1 MNPRETRAA
10 RVQEHAY
17 ARRWLILAV
26 LCFSLLVIVLDNSIL
41 NVAIPT
47 IVRDLGVTQSQIQ
60 WIIDSYTLVFAGLLL
75 TAGSL
80 GDRFGR
86 RGALQIGLILF
97 GLGSLGATFVA
108 TANGLIGIRA
118 FMGIG
123 GAAIMP
129 ATLSIITNV
138 VPGHERGKAI
148 GIWAGTAGIG
158 GALGPLVGGI
168 LLQHYSWQSVFYVNI
183 PIVAVGLV
191 AGVFLIPTSK
201 DPSAPRLDPV
211 GAVLSITALFGLLWA
226 LIEAPT
232 EGWTSRNTLGGL
244 AIGSLLMLAF
254 VMWELRS
261 SHPMLDMKLFR
272 NARFTAA
279 NTSITFVFFAMFG
292 SMFLITQ
299 YLQFVIGYS
308 PLQTGIRM
316 VPFSLAMMVVAPN
329 STRIVHKFG
338 TKITVATGMAVVTF
352 GLILLS
358 FLTAESS
365 YFSIATRMMFLA
377 AGMGLVMAPAT
388 ESVMSSLPLAKAGVG
403 SAVNDTTRQVGGA
416 LGVAVIGSVLAS
428 IYATKLGDF
437 FQTATL
443 ANAFPGKIVP
453 EQFKTFA
460 LGGIGTATSAAA
472 NLRADN
478 PFPGSGV
485 AADLLESA
493 SRAAFVD
500 GMRVGMRVA
509 AGVAVLGV
517 LVAAKYLP
525 ARTSAADENRQA
537 DELAAEYERSGINK
551 SLAD

>member
-1 MNPRETRAA
+1 MNARQTRAA

-17 ARRWLILAV
+17 SRRWLILAV

-138 VPGHERGKAI
+138 FPGHERGKAI

-158 GALGPLVGGI
+158 GALGPLVGGM

-183 PIVAVGLV
+183 PIVTIGLI

-211 GAVLSITALFGLLWA
+211 GAVLSMTALFGLLWA
-226 LIEAPT
+226 LIQAPT

-254 VMWELRS
+254 VMWELHS

-416 LGVAVIGSVLAS
+416 LGIAVIGSVLAS

-437 FQTATL
+437 FQNATL

-453 EQFKTFA
+453 EQLKTFA
-460 LGGIGTATSAAA
+460 LGGIGTATNAAA

-493 SRAAFVD
+493 SRAAYVD

-551 SLAD
+551 ALAD

>member
-1 MNPRETRAA
+1 MNARQTRAA

-17 ARRWLILAV
+17 SRRWLILAV

-75 TAGSL
+75 TAGAL

-86 RGALQIGLILF
+86 RGALQVGLILF

-108 TANGLIGIRA
+108 SANGLIGIRA

-138 VPGHERGKAI
+138 FPGHERGKAI

-158 GALGPLVGGI
+158 GALGPLVGGV
-168 LLQHYSWQSVFYVNI
+168 LLEHYSWQSVFYVNL
-183 PIVAVGLV
+183 PIVAVGLI

-201 DPSAPRLDPV
+201 DPSTPRLDPV
-211 GAVLSITALFGLLWA
+211 GAVLSMAALFALLWA

-232 EGWTSRNTLGGL
+232 AGWGSNTTLGGFAL
-244 AIGSLLMLAF
+244 GSILMVAF
-254 VMWELRS
+254 VMWEIHS

-292 SMFLITQ
+292 SMFLVTQ
-299 YLQFVIGYS
+299 YLQFVIGYT
-308 PLQTGIRM
+308 PLETGVRM
-316 VPFSLAMMVVAPN
+316 MPFSLAMMVVAPN

-338 TKITVATGMAVVTF
+338 TKITVATGMGVVTF

-358 FLTAESS
+358 FLHADSA
-365 YFSIATRMMFLA
+365 YISIATRMMFLA

-428 IYATKLGDF
+428 LYATKLGSLF
-437 FQTATL
+437 HTSTFVS
-443 ANAFPGKIVP
+443 AFPGKVVP
-453 EQFKTFA
+453 EEIKTFA
-460 LGGIGTATSAAA
+460 LGGIGTATGAVE
-472 NLRADN
+472 NLRATN

-485 AADLLESA
+485 AANLLEAA
-493 SRAAFVD
+493 SHAAYVD

-509 AGVAVLGV
+509 AAVSVFGV
-517 LVAAKYLP
+517 LITAKYLP
-525 ARTSAADENRQA
+525 ARSSEADENRQA
-537 DELAAEYERSGINK
+537 DELAAEYERSGINT

>member
-1 MNPRETRAA
+1 M
-10 RVQEHAY
+10 
-17 ARRWLILAV
+17 

-108 TANGLIGIRA
+108 SANGLIGIRA

-138 VPGHERGKAI
+138 FPGHERGKAI

-158 GALGPLVGGI
+158 AALGPLVGGA
-168 LLQHYSWQSVFYVNI
+168 LLEHYSWQSIFYVNLPVVLI
-183 PIVAVGLV
+183 GLT
-191 AGVFLIPTSK
+191 AGIFLIPTSK

-211 GAVLSITALFGLLWA
+211 GALLSITGLFALLWA
-226 LIEAPT
+226 LIQAPS
-232 EGWTSRNTLGGL
+232 EGWGSRNTLGGFAL
-244 AIGSLLMLAF
+244 GSLLMFAF
-254 VMWELRS
+254 VMWELHS

-279 NTSITFVFFAMFG
+279 NLSITFVFFAMFG
-292 SMFLITQ
+292 SMFLLTQ

-308 PLQTGIRM
+308 PLETGVRM
-316 VPFSLAMMVVAPN
+316 MPFSLAMMVVAPN

-338 TKITVATGMAVVTF
+338 TKKTVAAGMAVVTI

-358 FLTAESS
+358 FLQADSS
-365 YFSIATRMMFLA
+365 YLSIAVRTMFLA

-428 IYATKLGDF
+428 IYTTKLVSF
-437 FQTATL
+437 FNTAKL
-443 ANAFPGKIVP
+443 ADAFPGGVVP
-453 EQFKTFA
+453 QQLKTFA
-460 LGGIGTATSAAA
+460 LGGIGTASSAAEQ
-472 NLRADN
+472 LRVDN
-478 PFPGSGV
+478 PFPGAGV
-485 AADLLESA
+485 AANLLETA
-493 SRAAFVD
+493 SRAAYVD

-525 ARTSAADENRQA
+525 ARASTADENRQA

-551 SLAD
+551 ALAD

>member
-1 MNPRETRAA
+1 
-10 RVQEHAY
+10 
-17 ARRWLILAV
+17 
-26 LCFSLLVIVLDNSIL
+26 
-41 NVAIPT
+41 IPT

-138 VPGHERGKAI
+138 FPGHERGKAI

-158 GALGPLVGGI
+158 GALGPLVGGM

-183 PIVAVGLV
+183 PIVTIGLI

-211 GAVLSITALFGLLWA
+211 GAVLSMTALFGLLWA
-226 LIEAPT
+226 LIQAPT

-254 VMWELRS
+254 VMWELHS

-437 FQTATL
+437 FQNATL

-453 EQFKTFA
+453 EQLKTFA
-460 LGGIGTATSAAA
+460 LGGIGTATNAAA

-493 SRAAFVD
+493 SRAAYVD

-551 SLAD
+551 ALAD

>member
-1 MNPRETRAA
+1 
-10 RVQEHAY
+10 
-17 ARRWLILAV
+17 
-26 LCFSLLVIVLDNSIL
+26 
-41 NVAIPT
+41 
-47 IVRDLGVTQSQIQ
+47 
-60 WIIDSYTLVFAGLLL
+60 
-75 TAGSL
+75 
-80 GDRFGR
+80 
-86 RGALQIGLILF
+86 
-97 GLGSLGATFVA
+97 
-108 TANGLIGIRA
+108 
-118 FMGIG
+118 
-123 GAAIMP
+123 
-129 ATLSIITNV
+129 
-138 VPGHERGKAI
+138 
-148 GIWAGTAGIG
+148 
-158 GALGPLVGGI
+158 
-168 LLQHYSWQSVFYVNI
+168 
-183 PIVAVGLV
+183 
-191 AGVFLIPTSK
+191 
-201 DPSAPRLDPV
+201 
-211 GAVLSITALFGLLWA
+211 
-226 LIEAPT
+226 
-232 EGWTSRNTLGGL
+232 
-244 AIGSLLMLAF
+244 
-254 VMWELRS
+254 MWELRS

-279 NTSITFVFFAMFG
+279 NMSITFVFFAMFG

-338 TKITVATGMAVVTF
+338 TKITVATGMAVVTL

-493 SRAAFVD
+493 SRAAYID